1 MLVAILLSRMLIIY
15 YLKKVYLI
23 DHYLLGVASSGTQSY
38 LLGVA
43 PSGTQSYL

>member
-23 DHYLLGVASSGTQSY
+23 DHNLVKKEKKNLLKRLKQIKIFVVFT
-38 LLGVA
+38 
-43 PSGTQSYL
+43 T